1 MKPDSKLWVGLR
13 DPPRGEEATVIR
25 KLVNL
30 LPAIS
35 LAVAMLASHPAA
47 AAASAP
53 TVVETINGGGTASMC
68 CTTAAGLKSVSS
80 FGVHATL
87 YSDGTATGHFDC
99 VDLMG
104 DTMPGNVFGP
114 ITSWSRDTTT
124 GDIILQ
130 ITDGSLVGT
139 HGSATFHGGRH
150 PHVTI
155 QSFGGAGVGHWTLT
169 NALGVVVCDETLISG
184 QLVERLS

>member
-1 MKPDSKLWVGLR
+1 MPLQRK
-13 DPPRGEEATVIR
+13 GEIMR

-35 LAVAMLASHPAA
+35 LAVAMLASHPAV
-47 AAASAP
+47 AAASTV
-53 TVVETINGGGTASMC
+53 TVVATINGGGTASMC
-68 CTTAAGLKSVSS
+68 CTPAAGLKSVSS
-80 FGVHATL
+80 FGIHATL
-87 YSDGTATGHFDC
+87 FSDGSAQGHFDC

-124 GDIILQ
+124 GDIILF
-130 ITDGSLVGT
+130 ITGGSLVGT
-139 HGSATFHGGRH
+139 HGGTPPFHGTGH

-169 NALGVVVCDETLISG
+169 NGKGVIVCDELLISG
-184 QLVERLS
+184 QIVERLS

>member
-1 MKPDSKLWVGLR
+1 M
-13 DPPRGEEATVIR
+13 R

-53 TVVETINGGGTASMC
+53 TVVATINGGGTASMC
-68 CTTAAGLKSVSS
+68 CTTAAGLKSVSA
-80 FGVHATL
+80 FGIHATL
-87 YSDGTATGHFDC
+87 FSDGSAQGHFDC

-114 ITSWSRDTTT
+114 ITSWSLNSD
-124 GDIILQ
+124 GSINLF

-139 HGSATFHGGRH
+139 HGGATFHGGRH

-169 NALGVVVCDETLISG
+169 NAAGVVVCDETLISG
-184 QLVERLS
+184 QIVLQRN

>member
-1 MKPDSKLWVGLR
+1 L
-13 DPPRGEEATVIR
+13 IR

-53 TVVETINGGGTASMC
+53 TVEMTINGGGTALMC
-68 CTTAAGLKSVSS
+68 CTSAAGLKSVSA
-80 FGVHATL
+80 FGIHATL
-87 YSDGTATGHFDC
+87 YSDGSAQGHFDC

-124 GDIILQ
+124 GDIILF
-130 ITDGSLVGT
+130 ITGGSLVGT
-139 HGSATFHGGRH
+139 HGGTPPFHGTGH

-169 NALGVVVCDETLISG
+169 NGKGVIVCDELLISG
-184 QLVERLS
+184 QIVERLS